1 METDEKKCP
10 KCAELV
16 KAEAQVCRFCG
27 HDFQGPPSATAT
39 PPKEAKKGGL
49 GKTLGLGCLGVLG
62 LIFVVSLFGVSDQGS
77 DTARSPE
84 ASAAVAAQATKV
96 TARDLAAAYE
106 ANEASAQ
113 QAYGKQPLL
122 VTGKIKSIDL
132 DFSDDPFL
140 VLEGTNMFM
149 GPQAQL
155 DEESQKRAG
164 SLGKGQTVE
173 LLCADVSEAV
183 GTPMLKDCTIQ

>member
-84 ASAAVAAQATKV
+84 ASA
-96 TARDLAAAYE
+96 
-106 ANEASAQ
+106 Q